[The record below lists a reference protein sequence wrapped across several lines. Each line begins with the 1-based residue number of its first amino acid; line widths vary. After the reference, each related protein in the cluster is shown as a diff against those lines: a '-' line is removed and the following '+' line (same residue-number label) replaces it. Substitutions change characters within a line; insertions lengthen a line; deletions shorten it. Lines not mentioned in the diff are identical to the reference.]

1 MSAIAHRHRESAPP
15 TQNECS
21 GWAQGRIQLERQ
33 ATSQAIFLDITRT
46 FGISFVPDLFEA
58 MRSRP
63 AYLEA
68 AWELFKEDLRLDC
81 LDRRTKQIIALA
93 ITTDE
98 AGIYYIA
105 AYPHTFRLQALDEAT
120 CHKIMSAIRFFKAF
134 NRYLP
139 AVVLTDAT
147 ETTKLV
153 SRCLRDE
160 YQSYDATRSSER
172 ILSREENR
180 PIVSF
185 IGGMLIMS
193 FLLAPIAVGV
203 YLLLR

>member
-1 MSAIAHRHRESAPP
+1 
-15 TQNECS
+15 
-21 GWAQGRIQLERQ
+21 
-33 ATSQAIFLDITRT
+33 
-46 FGISFVPDLFEA
+46 
-58 MRSRP
+58 
-63 AYLEA
+63 
-68 AWELFKEDLRLDC
+68 
-81 LDRRTKQIIALA
+81 
-93 ITTDE
+93 
-98 AGIYYIA
+98 
-105 AYPHTFRLQALDEAT
+105 
-120 CHKIMSAIRFFKAF
+120 MSAIRFFKAF

-160 YQSYDATRSSER
+160 YQNYDATRSSER